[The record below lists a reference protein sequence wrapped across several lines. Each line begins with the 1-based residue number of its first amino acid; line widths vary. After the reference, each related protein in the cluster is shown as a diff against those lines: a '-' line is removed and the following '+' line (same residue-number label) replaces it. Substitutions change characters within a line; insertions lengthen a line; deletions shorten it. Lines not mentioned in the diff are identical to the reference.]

1 MKITI
6 SEMADTHHSRYERLH
21 LLLQVLSLVMLG
33 AILYLQL
40 HSVELKSRFQV
51 MRPGVA
57 LDTVTG
63 KPCVTAPEDLPAARP
78 GVARCSDLVHP

>member
-1 MKITI
+1 
-6 SEMADTHHSRYERLH
+6 MADDNPSRYERIN
-21 LLLQVLSLVMLG
+21 LLLQVLSIVMLG

-51 MRPGVA
+51 IRPGVA

-63 KPCVTAPEDLPAARP
+63 KPCITAPEDLPSPRP
-78 GVARCSDLVHP
+78 GVPRCSDLVHP

>member
-1 MKITI
+1 
-6 SEMADTHHSRYERLH
+6 MADANYTNCERLH

-33 AILYLQL
+33 AILYMQL

-51 MRPGVA
+51 MRPGIA

-63 KPCVTAPEDLPAARP
+63 KPCVTAPEDLPVARP
-78 GVARCSDLVHP
+78 GVPRCSDLVHP